1 MKKIAILMVLAL
13 AACGEKT
20 ASISPV
26 STPSVLDMLHNDAL
40 LDSSF
45 KECQDNGG
53 FQKAERSLLCAN
65 AMRANVVRSETRS
78 GTTCSLHFK
87 NGTAELKACFDK
99 EYDKRIKN

>member
-45 KECQDNGG
+45 KACQDNGG